1 MNQQNKCKRDA
12 KHQWTTAPLYLEILI
27 SGFQEL
33 ERSLLQKEEESRK
46 IQSLAAEMEEDLNRA
61 LQEKQVGIS
70 CVEENIPSSFSWQT
84 DNVIMNY

>member
-1 MNQQNKCKRDA
+1 M
-12 KHQWTTAPLYLEILI
+12 
-27 SGFQEL
+27 
-33 ERSLLQKEEESRK
+33 LQREEESRK

-84 DNVIMNY
+84 DNV